1 MPGCSADTTTPR
13 STTETASTE
22 TASTET
28 ASTETL
34 PADGPPTAPTA
45 PTSTSSGN
53 PPTNRRWL
61 APAQEPEGSASSAQM
76 SRRMPDAVARRAAM
90 SRITA
95 MAIWGPVRPLVS
107 ESARHMLQAPP
118 SRNPP
123 RTSRTTPKS
132 TELQRALGGR
142 DVGDAGVQRNRGAQ
156 CPGERLELALD
167 DVMGVPTG

>member
-61 APAQEPEGSASSAQM
+61 APAQEPEGQRVIGSDE
-76 SRRMPDAVARRAAM
+76 PEDARRRGEEGGDEQDHRNGDLGTGAPLGVGVGPPHAPG
-90 SRITA
+90 TA
-95 MAIWGPVRPLVS
+95 EQEPAQDQQDGAEVHGTTARPWW
-107 ESARHMLQAPP
+107 
-118 SRNPP
+118 
-123 RTSRTTPKS
+123 T
-132 TELQRALGGR
+132 GR
-142 DVGDAGVQRNRGAQ
+142 R
-156 CPGERLELALD
+156 
-167 DVMGVPTG
+167 